1 MSLAVQAA
9 EVNATMHLGQQDVI
23 WTKGKGMCKVLAAL
37 LQPAAYPEAVM
48 ALAPRGWA
56 PSPSLPDAWKPL
68 EACWPDWSGEKERRA
83 EATSERWREACPS
96 RLMWKPSAEEPAI
109 TLAIRL

>member
-1 MSLAVQAA
+1 MAFGQKVK
-9 EVNATMHLGQQDVI
+9 ECLG
-23 WTKGKGMCKVLAAL
+23 CLAAL

-68 EACWPDWSGEKERRA
+68 EGCWADWSGEKERRA
-83 EATSERWREACPS
+83 EATSER
-96 RLMWKPSAEEPAI
+96 
-109 TLAIRL
+109 